1 MSVYSLNLG
10 RFYISRNLS
19 ISYSAAAAKL
29 LQSCPTLCDPIDS
42 GPPGYPVAGIL
53 QARTLDWVAIS
64 FSNGW
69 KGKVKV
75 KSFSRVRLFM
85 TPWSAAHQAPP
96 SMRFSRQE
104 YWSGVPL
111 PSPLFLLGY
120 LICGHVIV
128 HSSSYDSQCFF
139 FFPWGLKLVFFFKRN
154 QLLLF
159 VYFWL
164 YWLWSSLLY
173 VGFLQL
179 WKAGGYP

>member
-1 MSVYSLNLG
+1 M
-10 RFYISRNLS
+10 
-19 ISYSAAAAKL
+19 
-29 LQSCPTLCDPIDS
+29 
-42 GPPGYPVAGIL
+42 
-53 QARTLDWVAIS
+53 
-64 FSNGW
+64 
-69 KGKVKV
+69 

-139 FFPWGLKLVFFFKRN
+139 FPLRFKISFFKKEISCYY
-154 QLLLF
+154 LF
-159 VYFWL
+159 IFGCIGYGLHCCVWAF
-164 YWLWSSLLY
+164 SSCGKQGATLSCGVEKAMAPHYSTLAWKIPWTEEPGGLQTMGSRS
-173 VGFLQL
+173 VGHN
-179 WKAGGYP
+179 